1 MQVFARYAL
10 RGNIRTFQV
19 PRIVLTVLLVNTWKT
34 MEVIGGYTSWSCLVP
49 CVLLELPPTFLVQ
62 VGVPIV
68 HPGSSAAHSAAHNA
82 RHAPQGML
90 SGRALHH
97 ASSAQ
102 AAMGQISD
110 FITCVGCS
118 AGYFSAMGS
127 CWACPSGRYVAFG
140 YSSECYECYAGTYAS
155 SSSAATDC
163 LNCPAGRSSLAGS
176 TSCTSCP
183 RGRAAFGGS
192 STCETCTAG
201 TFAAEGSESCSGCYG
216 GYYSSAGSFQC
227 TQCDSGKV
235 SANSSS
241 ECSSCGEG
249 TYAKCSA
256 KLL

>member
-1 MQVFARYAL
+1 MTKWTYFLSAKVVTDISRMQVFARYAL

-102 AAMGQISD
+102 AAMGQIP
-110 FITCVGCS
+110 I
-118 AGYFSAMGS
+118 
-127 CWACPSGRYVAFG
+127 
-140 YSSECYECYAGTYAS
+140 
-155 SSSAATDC
+155 
-163 LNCPAGRSSLAGS
+163 SSLALVVLLATFQQWAHAGHV
-176 TSCTSCP
+176 
-183 RGRAAFGGS
+183 RAAGMWLL
-192 STCETCTAG
+192 AIL
-201 TFAAEGSESCSGCYG
+201 
-216 GYYSSAGSFQC
+216 
-227 TQCDSGKV
+227 V
-235 SANSSS
+235 SAM
-241 ECSSCGEG
+241 
-249 TYAKCSA
+249 SA
-256 KLL
+256 TLEHMPVPARRPLIV